1 MKQKQQP
8 LYKRYRDWD
17 AHELPEDRTS
27 QEEKAVASKLAPS
40 KLAPQGRVSLS
51 PNDATTKKS
60 PPSPPSLET
69 KLAKQVSTSQV
80 SPSQVLLDEHLE
92 NSILFLLFVYRF
104 TLPKLDMTPPDAN
117 KHTPI
122 QMRDQRLLQQ
132 AKASYQVLGPHIAGR
147 SFKAPLMAHVHA
159 QLQGCHERIVALH
172 TELETEPHWHGTFV
186 QRYVAQ
192 EPPLVDCITGKRVA
206 VDSSYVLLH
215 PSGRIV
221 SRDDHVYLSAL
232 HVALHFWDY
241 VMWAFQEHD
250 TDAQEKSIYALWNRL
265 WGATTATTTWKYMG
279 ATPFRQRIIQLRVMF
294 LAAAAAATAAK

>member
-1 MKQKQQP
+1 MKQQP

-27 QEEKAVASKLAPS
+27 QEEKAVVAKLGPSKPAPS
-40 KLAPQGRVSLS
+40 KLALGRVSLS
-51 PNDATTKKS
+51 PNDASAPATTKKS
-60 PPSPPSLET
+60 PET
-69 KLAKQVSTSQV
+69 KLALQVST
-80 SPSQVLLDEHLE
+80 LLDEHLE

-215 PSGRIV
+215 PSGRVV

-241 VMWAFQEHD
+241 VMWAFQEHQD
-250 TDAQEKSIYALWNRL
+250 TSDAQEKSIYALWNRL
-265 WGATTATTTWKYMG
+265 WGATTGPTWKYMG